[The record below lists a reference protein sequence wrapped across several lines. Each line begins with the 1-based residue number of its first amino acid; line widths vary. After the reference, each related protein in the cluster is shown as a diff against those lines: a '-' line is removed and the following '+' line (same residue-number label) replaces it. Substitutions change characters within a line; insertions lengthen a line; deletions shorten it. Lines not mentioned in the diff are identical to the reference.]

1 MVPGCPAVQVNLAG
15 PVLLLGL
22 GVRWYLVDLW
32 LLLHPSCLGHQEIL
46 GFQQFPSGPMDLV
59 FPRFL
64 KDHAFPQALLDR
76 CVLSHQACQSGPVD
90 PQVPCHQEFLIL
102 PLTPLHLVLLSHP
115 ADLDDPFDLS
125 SQIGL
130 VILETLWSLQSQGIL
145 FLLYF
150 RGVQAHHLGQVFQED
165 HLVPLDQKSP

>member
-59 FPRFL
+59 FPHVP
-64 KDHAFPQALLDR
+64 KDHVYPQGLLDR
-76 CVLSHQACQSGPVD
+76 YVLSHQAYQLGPVD
-90 PQVPCHQEFLIL
+90 PQVPWHQEILIL
-102 PLTPLHLVLLSHP
+102 PLTPRYLVLLSLP
-115 ADLDDPFDLS
+115 ADLDYPFDLS
-125 SQIGL
+125 FQIDL
-130 VILETLWSLQSQGIL
+130 VTLETLWSLESQGIL

-150 RGVQAHHLGQVFQED
+150 QGVQAHHLDRVFQED